1 MQILAAFSKI
11 LAMAGAHHDG
21 EAAVLSTL
29 PDMVST
35 DKIRS
40 TSDDRFLAAMARVI
54 MRSGFSWKVVEA
66 KWPGFEAAFLG
77 FDPHAVA
84 MFSDDDLA
92 RLVSDTSIIRNGQK
106 IRAIQDN
113 AIMATHIIG
122 DHGSIGN
129 FFADWPVDDFVGLW
143 AYLKKNGN
151 RLGGKSASYFLREVG
166 WDSPI
171 MSKDVVLALIRAGVV
186 EKEPT
191 SQKAMA
197 QLQAAFNTWRAET
210 GMPNAHL
217 SRILAQSIG

>member
-1 MQILAAFSKI
+1 
-11 LAMAGAHHDG
+11 MAGGHHDG
-21 EAAVLSTL
+21 EAAVLASL
-29 PDMVST
+29 PEMYPAE
-35 DKIRS
+35 KIRE
-40 TSDDRFLAAMARVI
+40 TQDDRYLAAMAKVI

-66 KWPGFEAAFLG
+66 KWTGFETAFVG

-92 RLVSDTSIIRNGQK
+92 RLVSDASIIRNGQK

-113 AIMATHIIG
+113 AIMVTRIIK
-122 DHGSIGN
+122 DHGSVGD
-129 FFADWPVDDFVGLW
+129 FFANWPNADFVGLW

-171 MSKDVVLALIRAGVV
+171 MSRDVVLALIREGVV

-191 SQKAMA
+191 SQKALA
-197 QLQAAFNTWRAET
+197 QMQEAFDGWRAET
-210 GMPNAHL
+210 GMSNAHL
-217 SRILAQSIG
+217 SRILAQSVG

>member
-1 MQILAAFSKI
+1 
-11 LAMAGAHHDG
+11 MAGGHHDG
-21 EAAVLSTL
+21 ESTVMASL
-29 PDMVST
+29 PGMHPPE
-35 DKIRS
+35 KIRE
-40 TSDDRFLAAMARVI
+40 TPDDRYLAAMAKVI

-92 RLVSDTSIIRNGQK
+92 RLVSDASIIRNGQK

-113 AIMATHIIG
+113 AIMVTRIIKDQGSFG
-122 DHGSIGN
+122 D
-129 FFADWPVDDFVGLW
+129 FLADWPNGDFVGLW

-171 MSKDVVLALIRAGVV
+171 MSKDVVLALVREGVV

-191 SQKAMA
+191 SQKALA
-197 QLQAAFNTWRAET
+197 QMQEAFDSWRAET
-210 GMPNAHL
+210 GLPNAHL
-217 SRILAQSIG
+217 SRILAQSVG

>member
-1 MQILAAFSKI
+1 M
-11 LAMAGAHHDG
+11 GA
-21 EAAVLSTL
+21 L
-29 PDMVST
+29 PDMYGAE
-35 DKIRS
+35 KIRT
-40 TSDDRFLAAMARVI
+40 TSDDRYLAAMARVI
-54 MRSGFSWKVVEA
+54 MRSGFSWRVVEA
-66 KWPGFEAAFLG
+66 KWPGFEVAFVG

-113 AIMATHIIG
+113 AIMATRIID
-122 DHGSIGN
+122 DHGSLGA
-129 FFADWPVDDFVGLW
+129 FFAQWPADDFVGLW

-171 MSKDVVLALIRAGVV
+171 LSRDVVLALVREGVV

-191 SQKAMA
+191 SKKALA
-197 QLQAAFNTWRAET
+197 QMQDAFNSWRVET
-210 GMPNAHL
+210 GLPNAHL
-217 SRILAQSIG
+217 SRLLAQSVG